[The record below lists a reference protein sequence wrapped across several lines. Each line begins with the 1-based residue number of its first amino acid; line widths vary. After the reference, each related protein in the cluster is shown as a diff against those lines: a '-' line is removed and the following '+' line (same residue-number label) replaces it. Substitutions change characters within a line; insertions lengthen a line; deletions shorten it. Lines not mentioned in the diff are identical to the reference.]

1 MGVPGH
7 IFTAGIVPRGEKL
20 EKILEFFKDFDIRL
34 LAPMATVMAIIVSV
48 LLWRLNQK
56 NKSLTYEVLWRN
68 PLVNVRGAARRKLD
82 VRYEGKPVED
92 ADLVLIKI
100 WNNGHLPI
108 NTSEFLS
115 GLYINMNPAAEI
127 ISATITE
134 TAPGD
139 LEDRLKGKALLQ
151 SITSQHKLELSPL
164 LLNPQD
170 SITIQLVV
178 RRAVGRITVDGHIQG
193 ITTIAPYQYGS
204 LLPRLLTQLGA
215 IIMAAGMLL
224 VEPEDIRTF
233 GLEHLLPCLLVFAT
247 GYVLLH
253 AGLYWPGKQRDQL
266 KQGSE

>member
-1 MGVPGH
+1 M
-7 IFTAGIVPRGEKL
+7 
-20 EKILEFFKDFDIRL
+20 EKILDFFKDFDIRL
-34 LAPMATVMAIIVSV
+34 LAPLATICAILVSI

-56 NKSLTYEVLWRN
+56 NKSLTFEVLWRN

-82 VRYEGKPVED
+82 VRYEGKPVDD

-108 NTSEFLS
+108 NASEFLS
-115 GLYINMNPAAEI
+115 GLCVNMNPAAEI

-134 TAPGD
+134 TVPGD
-139 LEDRLKGKALLQ
+139 LEDRLKGKPLLQ
-151 SITSQHKLELSPL
+151 GITSQNKLELAPL

-170 SITIQLVV
+170 SITLQLVV
-178 RRAVGRITVDGHIQG
+178 RRAVGRITVEGHIQG
-193 ITTIAPYQYGS
+193 ITAIGPYRYGS
-204 LLPRLLTQLGA
+204 IVPRLLTQIGA
-215 IIMAAGMLL
+215 LIMAGGMLL

-253 AGLYWPGKQRDQL
+253 AGLYWPGKQKDPL
-266 KQGSE
+266 KQGE

>member
-1 MGVPGH
+1 M
-7 IFTAGIVPRGEKL
+7 
-20 EKILEFFKDFDIRL
+20 EKILDFLKDFDIRL
-34 LAPMATVMAIIVSV
+34 LAPMATICAIIVSIW
-48 LLWRLNQK
+48 LWRLNQK

-82 VRYEGKPVED
+82 VRYEGKSVHD

-108 NTSEFLS
+108 NASEFLS
-115 GLYINMNPAAEI
+115 GVFINMNPTAEI

-134 TAPGD
+134 TVPGD
-139 LEDRLKGKALLQ
+139 LEDRLKGKPLLQ
-151 SITSQHKLELSPL
+151 GITDQHKLELSAL

-178 RRAVGRITVDGHIQG
+178 RRAVGRIAVEGHIQG
-193 ITTIAPYQYGS
+193 ISAIEPYKYGS
-204 LLPRLLTQLGA
+204 IVPRLLTQIGA
-215 IIMAAGMLL
+215 LVMAAGMLL
-224 VEPEDIRTF
+224 VEPTDIRTF

-253 AGLYWPGKQRDQL
+253 AGLYWPGKQKDHNN
-266 KQGSE
+266 KEESTSAA